1 MKQMLLHTHPIAIY
15 FYLYRFLYLLIIP
28 LLRGLVA
35 ALTGGLFH
43 WLSGAWVDLLFIL
56 LILLLAYQKWAHY
69 QYYMDSSG
77 IYYTTGIFYQQEIT
91 IPMERICTL
100 SIQQPFWMRPLRL
113 VRLRLDT
120 LALDPGKADLSMYLR
135 KDEAERIMAMRRRP
149 IEQRGKLRAT
159 CRPRMLDIVFLSIFT
174 SNSFI
179 GILFISTFISQAG
192 KILGEDLYALLTS
205 LVRRIAVGLEPVAGL
220 LSLAF
225 RLPPIAMGIGAVLL
239 GGWLVAFLLTLL
251 QTKNLT
257 TSRTRDSL
265 HITGGI
271 ITKKEYSVNFS
282 DICFIDVRQS
292 LLTRFLRLYS
302 VFLDAIGTGK
312 ERSDITAIIPFS
324 SRRRCEAQLRLLL
337 PEYHTTPRS
346 IRPNPGAIM
355 KFLLDPLWPCLL
367 VPAATIFF
375 IWLLPAWTAFFRF
388 AGWML
393 SFPAYWFLGVRLMD
407 FFSSGVSREGNYFTL
422 RYSKLYYLH
431 TVVFSWEKIAMLNLR
446 QSILQRGDA
455 KCDLKVCTR
464 AEGRVVHHLRNLS
477 WERTAALFDA
487 EDGLRL
493 PPSLW
498 DKTLSFFQKLFH
510 FKKK

>member
-1 MKQMLLHTHPIAIY
+1 MKQKLLRTHPIAIY

-28 LLRGLVA
+28 LFRGLVA
-35 ALTGGLFH
+35 ALTGGLLR

-56 LILLLAYQKWAHY
+56 LILLLAYQKWDHFK
-69 QYYMDSSG
+69 YYMDNSG

-91 IPMERICTL
+91 IPMGRICTL

-120 LALDPGKADLSMYLR
+120 LALAPNKADLSMYLR

-159 CRPRMLDIVFLSIFT
+159 CRPRILDIVFLSIFT

-192 KILGEDLYALLTS
+192 KILGEDLYALLTT
-205 LVRRIAVGLEPVAGL
+205 LLRRIAVGLEPLTGL
-220 LSLAF
+220 LALAF
-225 RLPPIAMGIGAVLL
+225 RLPPIAMGIAAVLL

-257 TSRTRDSL
+257 TSRTKDSL

-282 DICFIDVRQS
+282 DICFIDIRQS

-312 ERSDITAIIPFS
+312 ERSDIKAIIPFS
-324 SRRRCEAQLRLLL
+324 TRRRCETQLSLLL
-337 PEYHTTPRS
+337 PEYHSTPRS
-346 IRPNPGAIM
+346 IRPNAGAIM

-367 VPAATIFF
+367 IPGATLLLM
-375 IWLLPAWTAFFRF
+375 WLLPAWTAFFRF
-388 AGWML
+388 AGLML
-393 SFPAYWFLGVRLMD
+393 SFPAFWFLGVRLMD
-407 FFSSGVSREGNYFTL
+407 YFSSGISRAGDYFTL
-422 RYSKLYYLH
+422 RYSELFYLH

-464 AEGRVVHHLRNLS
+464 SEGHMVHHIRNLS
-477 WERTAALFDA
+477 WDQTAALFEA

-498 DKTLSFFQKLFH
+498 DKALAFFQKLFH
-510 FKKK
+510 LKK